1 MKIPIM
7 NGSGAFGRVAGTY
20 LAGLYGPFDLQVG
33 CTLVTAATIWAVLG
47 VSVVKFNKSNLIPF
61 NVDMNFRIPVRR
73 WFWSVSCM
81 VYSLAHVSSHFSPR
95 GLRAECVA

>member
-1 MKIPIM
+1 MSMKIPIM

-47 VSVVKFNKSNLIPF
+47 VSVVKFNKSDLIPF
-61 NVDMNFRIPVRR
+61 NVDMNFRNTCAALVLV
-73 WFWSVSCM
+73 SVL
-81 VYSLAHVSSHFSPR
+81 YGIFSSACKQPLFAPRSP
-95 GLRAECVA
+95 C